1 MNEQS
6 GNNDLGKKFKDF
18 SYPVGDESWEA
29 ISAHIPSG
37 IGGGF
42 LSEKFAVHTVTPS
55 SGVWKGIAAVINPK
69 SRKRPAAWWWY
80 GAVASLLLFAY
91 LASVTFNEVENQTYV
106 ARDQSKSEVNTGAD
120 TTSENT
126 KQSEENLALEKS
138 NKSLTP
144 ASAEANTATLSTG
157 ETDYK
162 NDNETAKSGNSF
174 AEKAVQPSQT
184 DESIA
189 DEKSGMN
196 NSEENLAEAP
206 VFDKRNIRDEIS
218 VDKIPSISMDI
229 PQRMVVAELAGQM
242 RTLGLETATADE
254 SKKKESRF
262 YDGTEPSS
270 TNKFTVLAGSQLA
283 FAGGGEQED
292 ASFNSFEVNTGFAPG
307 STSDLASPA
316 SVNYS
321 TPIYYGVNG
330 EIMFW
335 KRFSAG
341 LGLGYLNM
349 KTTADYYFPSQERI
363 AEETENRYLSIP
375 VYLKFNFINKPK
387 FTAYTSVG
395 NALDIMIW
403 QKTTADFYINE
414 QLRVTT
420 GTKKRQKG
428 NQANVYAGLGMSF
441 KFTKNLGVFAE
452 GSAMRYYHNSTTN
465 FYSQKN
471 VWPGLKF
478 GLLVTF

>member
-80 GAVASLLLFAY
+80 GAAASLLLFAY

-126 KQSEENLALEKS
+126 KQSEENLASEKS
-138 NKSLTP
+138 NQSLTP
-144 ASAEANTATLSTG
+144 ASAEANTAILRTG

-162 NDNETAKSGNSF
+162 FDNETAKSGNSF
-174 AEKAVQPSQT
+174 AEKAAQTSQT
-184 DESIA
+184 DEFIA
-189 DEKSGMN
+189 DEKSGMT
-196 NSEENLAEAP
+196 NSEEKLAKTSLVEE
-206 VFDKRNIRDEIS
+206 RIIRDKMSI
-218 VDKIPSISMDI
+218 DKISSISKAMLE
-229 PQRMVVAELAGQM
+229 RMVFAELAGQM
-242 RTLGLETATADE
+242 RTLELEIATADE

-283 FAGGGEQED
+283 FAGGSEQED
-292 ASFNSFEVNTGFAPG
+292 AALNSVGVNTGNFTG
-307 STSDLASPA
+307 SSSDLVLPA

-321 TPIYYGVNG
+321 TPVYYGVNG
-330 EIMFW
+330 EIIFW

-349 KTTADYYFPSQERI
+349 KTTSDYYFPSQERI

-387 FTAYTSVG
+387 FTAYTTVG

-403 QKTTADFYINE
+403 QKTTADTYVNG
-414 QLRVTT
+414 QLRVTN
-420 GTKKRQKG
+420 GTSKRQKG

-441 KFTKNLGVFAE
+441 KFTQHLGVFAE
-452 GSAMRYYHNSTTN
+452 GSAMRYYHSSTTN